1 MIGPYGMKRFLF
13 FLLITALILLI
24 LVMPVP
30 CTAYA
35 QDGLLLWFNRLLPTL
50 FPFMILSGIMI
61 RMNLTSYFPSAGV
74 YGIVTGFFC
83 GFPMGALTAST
94 MYEEKQISAREAEYL
109 CAFTNNMGPVYF
121 CSYVLP
127 TLGITRK
134 LPCIIGMYGIP
145 LLYGL
150 FLRKTSYRDCRFS
163 KLRHKKTPDLFEAVD
178 ASVNQAINSITR
190 LGGYLILLQ
199 TLYVLPELF
208 CRLLSCLFPSIDMF
222 LPFLNAYLCCFLEI
236 TGAIRNM
243 SGYPAFFVLTLL
255 PLGGLSFLLQT
266 GAILRRS
273 GLSFSVYLKHK
284 LIQTLLTFFFYG
296 IGIAAGF

>member
-1 MIGPYGMKRFLF
+1 MKRFLY
-13 FLLITALILLI
+13 FLLITALIILLLI
-24 LVMPVP
+24 MPAP
-30 CTAYA
+30 CIAYA
-35 QDGLLLWFNRLLPTL
+35 GNGLLLWFHKLLPTL
-50 FPFMILSGIMI
+50 FPFMILSGIMV
-61 RMNLTSYFPSAGV
+61 RMRLTSYFPSAGV

-83 GFPMGALTAST
+83 GFPMGALTASSL
-94 MYEEKQISAREAEYL
+94 YEEKQISAREAEYL

-150 FLRKTSYRDCRFS
+150 FLRRTSYRDCRFP
-163 KLRHKKTPDLFEAVD
+163 KLRREKAPDLFTAVD
-178 ASVNQAINSITR
+178 ASVNQAIASITR

-208 CRLLSCLFPSIDMF
+208 CRLSARVFPANQEFWQF
-222 LPFLNAYLCCFLEI
+222 LRSYLCCFLEI
-236 TGAIRNM
+236 TGAIGKM

-273 GLSFSVYLKHK
+273 GLSFSKYLYHK
-284 LIQTLLTFFFYG
+284 LIQTVLTVFFYG

>member
-1 MIGPYGMKRFLF
+1 MKRFLF

-30 CTAYA
+30 CITYA
-35 QDGLLLWFNRLLPTL
+35 QNGLLLWFNRLLPTL
-50 FPFMILSGIMI
+50 FPFMILSGVMI
-61 RMNLTSYFPSAGV
+61 RMNMTSYFPSAGV

-83 GFPMGALTAST
+83 GFPMGALTAAT

-127 TLGITRK
+127 TLGVTRK
-134 LPCIIGMYGIP
+134 LPCILLMYGIP

-150 FLRKTSYRDCRFS
+150 FLRLTRYRDCRFQ
-163 KLRHKKTPDLFEAVD
+163 KLRHVDTPAFFTAVD
-178 ASVNQAINSITR
+178 ASVNQAITSITR

-199 TLYVLPELF
+199 TLYVLPEIF
-208 CRLLSCLFPSIDMF
+208 CRLLSCFFSSDGSF

-255 PLGGLSFLLQT
+255 PIGGLSFLLQT

-273 GLSFSVYLKHK
+273 GLSFSVYLRHK

>member
-1 MIGPYGMKRFLF
+1 MKRFLY
-13 FLLITALILLI
+13 FLLITALIILI
-24 LVMPVP
+24 LIMPAP
-30 CTAYA
+30 CAAYA
-35 QDGLLLWFNRLLPTL
+35 RNGLLLWFHKLLPTL
-50 FPFMILSGIMI
+50 FPFMILSGIMV
-61 RMNLTSYFPSAGV
+61 RLKLNSYFPSACV

-83 GFPMGALTAST
+83 GFPMGALTASA

-127 TLGITRK
+127 TLGVTRK
-134 LPCIIGMYGIP
+134 LPCLIGMYGIP

-150 FLRKTSYRDCRFS
+150 FLRKTSYRDCCFP
-163 KLRHKKTPDLFEAVD
+163 KLRRENTPDLFTAVD
-178 ASVNQAINSITR
+178 ASVNQAITSITR

-208 CRLLSCLFPSIDMF
+208 CRLFACAFPAEHEF
-222 LPFLNAYLCCFLEI
+222 RQFLNSYLCCFLEI
-236 TGAIRNM
+236 TGAIGKM
-243 SGYPAFFVLTLL
+243 SGYPSFFVLTLL

-273 GLSFSVYLKHK
+273 RLSFSKYLYHK
-284 LIQTLLTFFFYG
+284 LIQTVLTVFFYG

>member
-1 MIGPYGMKRFLF
+1 MKRFLF
-13 FLLITALILLI
+13 FLLITALILMI

-30 CTAYA
+30 CITYA
-35 QDGLLLWFNRLLPTL
+35 QNGLLLWFNRLLPTL
-50 FPFMILSGIMI
+50 FPFMILSGVMI

-83 GFPMGALTAST
+83 GFPMGALTAAT

-127 TLGITRK
+127 TLGVTRK
-134 LPCIIGMYGIP
+134 LPCILLMYGIP

-150 FLRKTSYRDCRFS
+150 FLRLTHYRDCSFQ
-163 KLRHKKTPDLFEAVD
+163 KLRRVDTPAFFTAVD
-178 ASVNQAINSITR
+178 ASVNQAITSVTR

-208 CRLLSCLFPSIDMF
+208 CRLLSCFFSSDGSF

-255 PLGGLSFLLQT
+255 PIGGLSFLLQT

-273 GLSFSVYLKHK
+273 GLSFSVYLRHK